1 MCSAFHWSECG
12 SDGGKCLKNS
22 DALFYYCCVSSAK
35 FLLKK
40 KYPHHF
46 PSRWNA
52 GSQFLSE
59 KQIREMLPSLSV
71 VKASS
76 GEDHLCVSELLV
88 GSFAFGVQA
97 MNFMVPSFAYEV
109 RTTWCIL
116 GLLGRVRS
124 AARLG
129 KIQASIS
136 NWCHVERLWWFGRLS
151 WPLLLIVYIY
161 FFGCQ
166 GWLAWAM
173 NPVGGGV
180 GLGLHV
186 SAGQKTNSVSWLA
199 SLAPPLYKKLNL
211 GKEDRAHQIST
222 F

>member
-116 GLLGRVRS
+116 GLLGRVGSGQLPALEKYKHLYQIGATWRDYGG
-124 AARLG
+124 LG
-129 KIQASIS
+129 
-136 NWCHVERLWWFGRLS
+136 S
-151 WPLLLIVYIY
+151 WADLCSWLYIY
-161 FFGCQ
+161 IFLDARD
-166 GWLAWAM
+166 GWHGPWTL
-173 NPVGGGV
+173 
-180 GLGLHV
+180 
-186 SAGQKTNSVSWLA
+186 
-199 SLAPPLYKKLNL
+199 
-211 GKEDRAHQIST
+211 
-222 F
+222 